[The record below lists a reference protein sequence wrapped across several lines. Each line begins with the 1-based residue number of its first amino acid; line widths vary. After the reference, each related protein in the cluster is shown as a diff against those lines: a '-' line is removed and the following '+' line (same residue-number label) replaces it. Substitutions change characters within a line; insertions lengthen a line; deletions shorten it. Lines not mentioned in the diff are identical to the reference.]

1 MRHNRTCNVWL
12 WLCGCVCFQVVISS
26 INSTY
31 IPNKLCV
38 LLEDAKELAAW
49 TALWNLGTVR
59 IQKHSF
65 HLSVVS
71 VYESEVYLVTIPIN
85 LLCVRNQL
93 FLHVM
98 CTLSLFAVLV
108 HHSVNHHLM

>member
-1 MRHNRTCNVWL
+1 MRHNRTCVV
-12 WLCGCVCFQVVISS
+12 CDCVGVCFQVVISP

-49 TALWNLGTVR
+49 TALWNLGTV
-59 IQKHSF
+59 IHKHSF

-71 VYESEVYLVTIPIN
+71 L
-85 LLCVRNQL
+85 
-93 FLHVM
+93 
-98 CTLSLFAVLV
+98 
-108 HHSVNHHLM
+108 

>member
-1 MRHNRTCNVWL
+1 MCGWG
-12 WLCGCVCFQVVISS
+12 CGCMGVVCFQVVISS

-59 IQKHSF
+59 IHKHSF

-71 VYESEVYLVTIPIN
+71 V
-85 LLCVRNQL
+85 
-93 FLHVM
+93 
-98 CTLSLFAVLV
+98 
-108 HHSVNHHLM
+108 